1 MNYYVIALVL
11 IFVVLFFIHG
21 VGGGSSS
28 SGGSASVPIVYGTT
42 WCPHCKKLRE
52 TIGPHEFVDCDSQ
65 TCPDF
70 VESYP
75 TTKYP
80 DGTIKVG
87 A

>member
-11 IFVVLFFIHG
+11 IFVVLFFIHRGRGAG
-21 VGGGSSS
+21 VSGGSS
-28 SGGSASVPIVYGTT
+28 SVPIVYGTT

-65 TCPDF
+65 GCPDF

-80 DGTIKVG
+80 DGTIKIG